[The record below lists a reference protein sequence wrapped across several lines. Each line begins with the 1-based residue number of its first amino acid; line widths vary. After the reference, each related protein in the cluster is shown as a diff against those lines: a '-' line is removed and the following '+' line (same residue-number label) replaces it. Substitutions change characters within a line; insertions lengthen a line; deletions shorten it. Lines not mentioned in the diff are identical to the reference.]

1 MNSSTELS
9 KLYRLG
15 NDKAELILRQESVIA
30 AMTKGS
36 NYSRCNSGALS
47 VLAYIYQ
54 ASVMLILVKVK
65 NLVNFR

>member
-30 AMTKGS
+30 AMSKS
-36 NYSRCNSGALS
+36 FKLQP
-47 VLAYIYQ
+47 VIYQ